1 MQSIEVK
8 LLLSYFSMR
17 ESSPVPALFPSWY
30 QSMSQIILIT
40 HGYCSLLLFTIRK
53 MLSSSSPQD
62 DSSREIRGAGRHD
75 IDISTIPVWCQ
86 RKRQTANVIKP
97 WTCPLALRIKQF
109 WYSAGLCICDSN
121 SVKQR
126 AMKAVQ
132 EQICGKSD
140 HRMKAQTTPPPK

>member
-17 ESSPVPALFPSWY
+17 ESSQCLP
-30 QSMSQIILIT
+30 
-40 HGYCSLLLFTIRK
+40 CSLVDTRVCLRLFSLHMATARSFYSPSGKCSPPPLLR
-53 MLSSSSPQD
+53 MR
-62 DSSREIRGAGRHD
+62 REIRGARRHD

-86 RKRQTANVIKP
+86 RKRKTASVIKP